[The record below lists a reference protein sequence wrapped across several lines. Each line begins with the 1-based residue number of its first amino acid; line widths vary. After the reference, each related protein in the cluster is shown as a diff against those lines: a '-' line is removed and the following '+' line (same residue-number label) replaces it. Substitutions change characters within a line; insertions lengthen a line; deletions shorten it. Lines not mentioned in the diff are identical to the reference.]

1 MRSILFCNE
10 MLGLGHLRLSLALA
24 TALVDQRD
32 GPARGED
39 RAAGDA
45 ALVVTGSAALDGAL
59 NVTGVDVLKLPTLPV
74 GAHSSWSATSLRPPS
89 GLAIGEEGV
98 GRLRAE
104 LCLAAVREL
113 RPQIAVVDYRPF
125 GRGGDLRPALEWLR
139 SDGHCTIAL
148 GLWDVDDSP
157 SRLRSAWTAEH
168 ARRVSQIYDLALV
181 YGNPP
186 PGDVRVEALRT
197 AGLPVHETGLVGAR
211 AVDAPA
217 DDLGKGYLL
226 AIAGGGVDGFT
237 MLHVLLE
244 AIRRRPLPVRTVVVA
259 GPMMAAAQVEELR
272 CDARGLDVLVE
283 HSRRDM
289 GAVLRGARAVI
300 SMAGYCTVAE
310 VLGSGAPALFVP
322 RAFPRE
328 EQLNRARRWAASGRV
343 EMCHPDSW
351 DPAGC
356 RDAIERLLQR
366 NSSPGLPLTGAL
378 DAARILCARVEAS
391 APLPRAS
398 RSPI

>member
-1 MRSILFCNE
+1 VRSILFCNE

-32 GPARGED
+32 GPARGDD
-39 RAAGDA
+39 RAEGGA
-45 ALVVTGSAALDGAL
+45 ALVVTGSVALDSAL

-168 ARRVSQIYDLALV
+168 ARQVSQIYDLALV

-197 AGLPVHETGLVGAR
+197 AGLPVHETGLVGAP
-211 AVDAPA
+211 AADAPA
-217 DDLGKGYLL
+217 HDLGEGYLL

-237 MLHVLLE
+237 MLQVLLE

-259 GPMMAAAQVEELR
+259 GPMMPAAQAEELR

-289 GAVLRGARAVI
+289 AAVLRGARAVI

-356 RDAIERLLQR
+356 RDAIERLLHR

-378 DAARILCARVEAS
+378 DAARILRARGEAS